1 MTGKQPGLGEKL
13 ETDFQAA
20 LKARDK
26 DKVSAL
32 RMVRSA
38 LKLKEKESGGPLDEA
53 VIQASLKSLVK
64 QRTEAAELY
73 DSGGR
78 PELAARERA
87 EEELI
92 RSYLPPEVD
101 QAAMGRVAAQVVEEL
116 GAGSPKDMGRV
127 MKETLARLGA
137 GADGKKVSQIV
148 RQLLVR
154 AD

>member
-13 ETDFQAA
+13 EADFQAA

-38 LKLKEKESGGPLDEA
+38 LKLKEKESGDPLDEA

-78 PELAARERA
+78 PELA
-87 EEELI
+87 
-92 RSYLPPEVD
+92 
-101 QAAMGRVAAQVVEEL
+101 G
-116 GAGSPKDMGRV
+116 
-127 MKETLARLGA
+127 
-137 GADGKKVSQIV
+137 
-148 RQLLVR
+148 QL
-154 AD
+154 